1 MSRRALLPLG
11 LVLVASALVAAG
23 CSSAPVEELSID
35 ITNSPAPMDELI
47 AEQNRKY
54 PPMAFGDDPG
64 FVEGTTLEFIP
75 DFRASEGWREM
86 TLKEQLAGGPMYSNG
101 SYELDDHSC
110 TISWSV
116 AEGTQ
121 GDDKA
126 LSDELLTTLTGEG
139 YELGERN
146 LLTEHPDGSNAGTL
160 EVVGALAPDD
170 LGYVWARN
178 LGGLEISVVSACD
191 TADGAANAY
200 HVVYESLPLVMT
212 RPDEVVE

>member
-1 MSRRALLPLG
+1 MSRLAVLPLG
-11 LVLVASALVAAG
+11 LVLVASALAAAG
-23 CSSAPVEELSID
+23 CSSSPVEELSID
-35 ITNSPAPMDELI
+35 ITYSPAPMEDII

-54 PPMAFGDDPG
+54 PPTAFGDDPG

-86 TLKEQLAGGPMYSNG
+86 TLIEQLVGGPMYSNG
-101 SYELDDHSC
+101 TYELDDHSC

-116 AEGTQ
+116 AEGAQ
-121 GDDKA
+121 GDYKA
-126 LSDELLTTLTGEG
+126 MTDDLLASLTGEG

-170 LGYVWARN
+170 LGYVWAGSTSTSSPRVTPRTTQRTRTT
-178 LGGLEISVVSACD
+178 SSTRAC
-191 TADGAANAY
+191 
-200 HVVYESLPLVMT
+200 
-212 RPDEVVE
+212 RW